1 MKTLHLNSSVLLLLC
16 LSLSNC
22 RTSQLP
28 ERNSELEAFDRN
40 ELSLSYLGL
49 PIEAIDMHMH
59 PGRFETM
66 GPLGQNFLRKVL
78 PDFLPTP
85 LKDLSLSASGAL
97 MLDPYGVFIGIK
109 RECERAGMT
118 RCGLMS
124 IYAPDAWGVTTREEL
139 LGYLNDD
146 RNQNRNGEGPYF
158 FGLAGVRMQNW
169 ASIEASELESLRK
182 TLKHPLVKAIKL
194 AFIHNSI
201 PLDDARYD
209 SIYQVAE
216 DFDVPVYHH
225 VGSSPLRKLTDVSL
239 EEQDEYLASY
249 DPKKLER
256 AIAKFPKVK
265 FILGHMGFDFNKEGY
280 DFTPQVYALAEKYPN
295 VLLEISAFGRA
306 TYDPEGRVLDSVL
319 DTIKKKGMIE
329 RTIYGSDGPG
339 SPGGTQKYI
348 IAVLASLKRVGYSF
362 QEADLILSKNSV
374 KLFKL

>member
-97 MLDPYGVFIGIK
+97 MLDPYGAFIGIK

-239 EEQDEYLASY
+239 EEQDEYLAS
-249 DPKKLER
+249 
-256 AIAKFPKVK
+256 
-265 FILGHMGFDFNKEGY
+265 
-280 DFTPQVYALAEKYPN
+280 
-295 VLLEISAFGRA
+295 
-306 TYDPEGRVLDSVL
+306 VL